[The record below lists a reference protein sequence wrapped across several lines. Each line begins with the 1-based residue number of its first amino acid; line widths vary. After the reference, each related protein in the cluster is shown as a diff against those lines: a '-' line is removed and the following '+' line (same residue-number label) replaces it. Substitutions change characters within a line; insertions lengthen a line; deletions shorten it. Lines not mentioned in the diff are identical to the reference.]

1 MGIVPMETMNEHRWS
16 LRVTATAGE
25 TATALVRRHQF
36 VVGRPLHF
44 DAEYP
49 NVVPIEYALGAL
61 GAEAVNGLRGSAR
74 RARTRIDGV
83 EALIEADLQ
92 NPLSYF
98 DVVGIPG
105 NPALA
110 RVRLKL
116 YVATPD
122 EPAAVEQLWNKTKAK
137 LPLAG
142 VFDAAGLLDTTLTF
156 V

>member
-1 MGIVPMETMNEHRWS
+1 MNEHTWS
-16 LRVTATAGE
+16 LRVTAAAGE

-36 VVGRPLHF
+36 TAGRPLHF

-49 NVVPIEYALGAL
+49 NIAPIEYALGAV
-61 GAEAVNGLRGSAR
+61 GAEAVNGLRGGAR
-74 RARTRIDGV
+74 RARLRIDGV
-83 EALIEADLQ
+83 EAVVLAELQ
-92 NPLSYF
+92 NPLAYF

-105 NPALA
+105 HPALA

-122 EPAAVEQLWNKTKAK
+122 DPAAVEQLWNRTRPK

-142 VFDAAGLLDTTLTF
+142 VFDAAGLLDITLAF

>member
-1 MGIVPMETMNEHRWS
+1 MNEHSWS
-16 LRVTATAGE
+16 LRVTATADE

-36 VVGRPLHF
+36 TVGRPLHF
-44 DAEYP
+44 DADYP
-49 NVVPIEYALGAL
+49 NVAPIEYALGAI

-74 RARTRIDGV
+74 KARLRIDGV
-83 EALIEADLQ
+83 EAVVLADLD
-92 NPLSYF
+92 NPLAYF

-105 NPALA
+105 HPALA

-122 EPAAVEQLWNKTKAK
+122 DPAAIEQLWNRTKPK

-142 VFDAAGLLDTTLTF
+142 VFDAAGLLDITLAF

>member
-1 MGIVPMETMNEHRWS
+1 MNEHSWS

-36 VVGRPLHF
+36 AAGRPLQF

-49 NVVPIEYALGAL
+49 HIAPIEYALGAV
-61 GAEAVNGLRGSAR
+61 GAEAVNGLRTSAK
-74 RARTRIDGV
+74 RARVRVDGV
-83 EALIEADLQ
+83 EAVVHADLQ
-92 NPLSYF
+92 NPLAYF

-105 NPALA
+105 HPALS

-122 EPAAVEQLWNKTKAK
+122 DPAAVEQLWNKTMPK

-142 VFDAAGLLDTTLTF
+142 VFAAAGLLDITIAF